1 MKYQRQLLIV
11 GAMFFSTLIAFLL
24 IDTFTGDR
32 DTAKAYAEKLEK
44 EINDLNSSIAEY
56 RANTAE
62 TNSSLE
68 ITQLLLGEK
77 HDELEHMNQQVRE
90 LEANI
95 AKLEKDG
102 KTQRR
107 TILAMKAKLAN
118 VKEVLV
124 QTYKA
129 EINLLVGDLGE
140 LMRESEDMK
149 LEKEQLQSTLKS
161 IQSLYEECSNEK
173 LEEQPSLDVD
183 SVKQDN
189 FGFFALDLKVEGVD
203 ENGKSSMKG
212 PTIRRKATKEFL
224 FTFDFGYA
232 KYEKGKQP
240 EFNIEVPS
248 SEKKV
253 HDLYIVLR
261 TKRGFDTVYHPSNAN
276 SGVKFMYEGKE
287 MISSLHIKANYQGG
301 KTPVKA
307 ILPKDNINLLRG
319 GPYAVFVY
327 RGTEEG
333 ETEIIG
339 AAQTFLN

>member
-62 TNSSLE
+62 ASSSLE

-95 AKLEKDG
+95 AKLEKEG

-107 TILAMKAKLAN
+107 TILAMKAKLAE

-129 EINLLVGDLGE
+129 EINLLVG
-140 LMRESEDMK
+140 
-149 LEKEQLQSTLKS
+149 
-161 IQSLYEECSNEK
+161 
-173 LEEQPSLDVD
+173 
-183 SVKQDN
+183 
-189 FGFFALDLKVEGVD
+189 
-203 ENGKSSMKG
+203 
-212 PTIRRKATKEFL
+212 
-224 FTFDFGYA
+224 
-232 KYEKGKQP
+232 
-240 EFNIEVPS
+240 
-248 SEKKV
+248 
-253 HDLYIVLR
+253 LR
-261 TKRGFDTVYHPSNAN
+261 QV
-276 SGVKFMYEGKE
+276 
-287 MISSLHIKANYQGG
+287 
-301 KTPVKA
+301 
-307 ILPKDNINLLRG
+307 
-319 GPYAVFVY
+319 
-327 RGTEEG
+327 
-333 ETEIIG
+333 
-339 AAQTFLN
+339 

>member
-62 TNSSLE
+62 SNNSLE

-90 LEANI
+90 LESNI
-95 AKLEKDG
+95 AKLEKEG

-107 TILAMKAKLAN
+107 TILSMKAKLAE

-140 LMRESEDMK
+140 LMRESEGIK

-173 LEEQPSLDVD
+173 VEDVESVVVD
-183 SVKQDN
+183 SLEQEIP
-189 FGFFALDLKVEGVD
+189 GFFAENIKIEGFNKFGKRAMRGLAIQRKIVVELHF
-203 ENGKSSMKG
+203 N
-212 PTIRRKATKEFL
+212 
-224 FTFDFGYA
+224 FDFTYSKKVSSA
-232 KYEKGKQP
+232 D
-240 EFNIEVPS
+240 EVPAS
-248 SEKKV
+248 KKKV
-253 HDLYIVLR
+253 YELFLVLEESR
-261 TKRGFDTVYHPSNAN
+261 SKNPVYHPNNAN
-276 SGVKFMYEGKE
+276 SGIKFPFNGKE
-287 MISSLHIKANYQGG
+287 LISSLMIKANYQGN
-301 KTPVKA
+301 TLPIKA
-307 ILPKDNINLLRG
+307 ILPIEENVASSLKG
-319 GPYAVFVY
+319 GPYTIFIY
-327 RGTEEG
+327 KKTSEG

-339 AAQTFLN
+339 SAKTFLM